1 MVNRGPGVFCYPI
14 PKVGWFMM
22 ILYAEDDVDD
32 FFLVAEVLGKIDS
45 SIECINA
52 INGRDLLDM
61 LDGMYTQ
68 PDLILLDVNM
78 PTMDGISC
86 LKELRSNPRFT
97 GIPVHVFS
105 TSTDPRQVRQCVE
118 LGAVEYKTKPA
129 DISDLTSYLAN
140 LVVKR
145 QV

>member
-1 MVNRGPGVFCYPI
+1 
-14 PKVGWFMM
+14 MM

-52 INGRDLLDM
+52 ANGRDLLDM
-61 LDGMYTQ
+61 LEAMYTY
-68 PDLILLDVNM
+68 PDLILLDINM

-86 LKELRSNPRFT
+86 LKELHSNPRFV

-105 TSTDPRQVRQCVE
+105 TSADPRQVRQCVE

-129 DISDLTSYLAN
+129 DMADLTSYLAD
-140 LVVKR
+140 LVLR
-145 QV
+145 HQV